1 MGIFGGGGDSSGQ
14 SWPTYTGVQLNV
26 AVNTMPIPIMW
37 GAGKLG
43 TNLIEYVDFSGHKV
57 SQGGKGGGKGDST
70 DYTATLELALCEGL
84 VDSVPLVLVNTN
96 QQETLSQLKMT
107 LIPGAYPEQEPWSYM
122 VSAHPGNAYGYP
134 GTAIIAVE
142 NYDLGE
148 SASVPNQNM
157 LVVRQCLATQRDN
170 YFAASWCKPDAIQRS
185 TYPIVSAAF
194 PTESGIPTADMALV
208 IQDMLTN
215 AQYGVPCFSANS
227 IDTETLL
234 SGPNAVSTGDMAL
247 QTYLRALGVGMS
259 PVLDS
264 QETAQSILDRWM
276 QITNCAAVWGTT
288 PSGCGL
294 KFIPYGD
301 QMISGNGVIYEPNLS
316 VVYDLDDDDYLGGS
330 DQDPVQITRTDFND
344 AYNVVRVEVTSAD
357 GFFAYLPVE
366 ARDQNAIELAGGPR
380 IMPTV
385 TAHEI
390 VGVEV
395 GAIVSQLILQ
405 QGLYWR
411 NTATFKLDETMCLLE
426 PMDMVALTDANLGLN
441 QTPYRILSIEEDDNG
456 ELTVTAQEFRQ
467 GVSTAVAYSKQVSI
481 AGVPN
486 PSAAASS
493 VNTPVIF
500 EPTNTLVSQSEV
512 WMAVCGGVANAGDA
526 PVFDPNWGGCQVWV
540 SVDNDNYIQ
549 AGTIYGPSRMGV
561 LTADLATYSGSQPD
575 DTNTL
580 YVDLSESEGVLSS
593 GTSLSDAQNGR
604 TLCYVDGEF
613 ISYVTATLVDVT
625 ASAEAH
631 TVPSTAPYQ
640 VVVNNAATF
649 ISNVSVSN
657 GLITYSQVSA
667 NPGLFEY
674 ALVEPGVYQFGSQP
688 LTALLF
694 TYTYA
699 NSYHYALTEL
709 ERGMYGTTI
718 AAHATGA
725 QFARLDSA
733 IFEYDL
739 PLSYIGVEL
748 YIKLVSFN
756 IFGLGLQDI
765 SSVEAFV
772 YAPSGAGL
780 PGGIVKGGT
789 YIATSADAT
798 AGALTI
804 VTTLSV
810 VAVAQVTITRSGVN
824 VTADAAVT
832 TPGADIDVVNGA
844 ANYVIAAGDGI
855 AWIAI
860 GS

>member
-1 MGIFGGGGDSSGQ
+1 MGIFGGGDSGGNK
-14 SWPTYTGVQLNV
+14 WPTYTGVQLNV
-26 AVNTMPIPIMW
+26 AVNTMPIPILW

-57 SQGGKGGGKGDST
+57 SSGGKGGGKGGST

-107 LIPGAYPEQEPWSYM
+107 LIPGTYPEQEPWSYM
-122 VSAHPGNAYGYP
+122 VSAHPGDAYGYP

-157 LVVRQCLATQRDN
+157 LVVRQCLTTQGDN
-170 YFAASWCKPDAIQRS
+170 YFQASWCIPNAIQPG
-185 TYPIVSAAF
+185 YPIVAEAF
-194 PTESGIPTADMALV
+194 LHGIPTADMALV

-215 AQYGVPCFSANS
+215 AQYGVPCFPAGS
-227 IDTETLL
+227 IDTATLL

-247 QTYLRALGVGMS
+247 QTYLRALGIGMS

-276 QITNCAAVWGTT
+276 QITNCAAVW
-288 PSGCGL
+288 SGASL

-301 QMISGNGVIYEPNLS
+301 ETISRNGVIYLPNLS
-316 VVYDLDDDDYLGGS
+316 VVYDLDDDDYLG
-330 DQDPVQITRTDFND
+330 DATQDPVQITRTDFND

-395 GAIVSQLILQ
+395 GAIVAQLILQ

-426 PMDMVALTDANLGLN
+426 PMDMVTLTDANLGLTRT
-441 QTPYRILSIEEDDNG
+441 QYRILSIEEDDNA

-467 GVSTAVAYSKQVSI
+467 GVSSAIAYSKQVS
-481 AGVPN
+481 ASGVPN

-500 EPTNTLVSQSEV
+500 EPTDALVDQAQV
-512 WMAVCGGVANAGDA
+512 WMAVCVGGGAY
-526 PVFDPNWGGCQVWV
+526 DPNWGGCQVWI

-561 LTADLATYSGSQPD
+561 LTANLGTYTGANPD
-575 DTNTL
+575 NTNTL
-580 YVDLSESEGVLSS
+580 SVDLSESDGVLAS
-593 GTSLSDAQNGR
+593 GALSDAQAGR
-604 TLCYVDGEF
+604 TLCYVDGEL
-613 ISYVTATLVDVT
+613 ISYVTATLADVT
-625 ASAEAH
+625 ASGELH
-631 TVPSTAPYQ
+631 HVPATAPYN

-649 ISNVSVSN
+649 LSA
-657 GLITYSQVSA
+657 GLVTDGFHTYTQVSS
-667 NPGLFEY
+667 NPNDFEY
-674 ALVEPGVYQFGSQP
+674 VLIEPGVYEFGGQPPFNPGIQFN
-688 LTALLF
+688 
-694 TYTYA
+694 YTYG
-699 NSYHYALTEL
+699 NSYHYQLTEL

-718 AAHATGA
+718 ASHAMNA

-739 PLSYIGVEL
+739 PDDYVGVPI

-756 IFGLGLQDI
+756 IFGLGLEDI
-765 SSVEAFV
+765 SSV
-772 YAPSGAGL
+772 APFNYTPTGAGL

-789 YIATSADAT
+789 YAATSADAT
-798 AGALTI
+798 AGHLTI
-804 VTTLSV
+804 VTTLSSV
-810 VAVAQVTITRSGVN
+810 DVAQVTITRSGVN
-824 VTADAAVT
+824 VTADAVVT
-832 TPGADIDVVNGA
+832 TPGPDIDVANGA
-844 ANYVIAAGDGI
+844 TTYVIAAGDAV